1 MHKTKIV
8 ATLGP
13 STNSVDKMCTLIKAG
28 LNVARINLSHGDRS
42 SHKEAIAIVKEARK
56 KVGVPTAILLDNRGP
71 EIRVSELEAPLHLET
86 GQDFTITIDE
96 KSCAANRITTNYP
109 GIINDVKEGQRILLD
124 DGKITLAAKKITDCD
139 IVCTVKNSGTLSSR
153 KRVALPES
161 IVNLPALS
169 DADIADIAF
178 GIEQEVDFLAASFIR
193 KAEDVWNVRKVIE
206 QYGGSLAI
214 ISKIE
219 NQQGVDNLKEILD
232 ASDGMMVARGDLG
245 VELPA
250 ERVPVI
256 QKKIIRMA
264 NLAGKPVITATQML
278 ESMITSPT
286 PTRAEASDVTNAI
299 FDGTDAVMLSAETA
313 VGKYP
318 LEAISFLARCA
329 KSAEAALDY
338 ENLLKEGLRHKRAT
352 ITDSISYACC
362 ATAQDLQAAAI
373 ITSTTSGSTARM
385 VSRYRPATP
394 IIAVSTSKAK
404 IRQLQLVR
412 GVTTVLLKEKAT
424 TMDEQLDLCVKKS
437 QEKGLIKDGDLV
449 VITAGMPLGTTGTT
463 NMLKVKTIANICFRG
478 RGVSPGKIEGPV
490 RIIHQPEDWENLP
503 PNAIVVMK
511 KHDDQ
516 AMKML
521 TCANGIIIEETAS
534 LSHTVAVAK
543 EMNIPVVCSFEDA
556 TEKLENGQILTI
568 DGSSGQISYGRASV

>member
-13 STNSVDKMCTLIKAG
+13 STNNIETMCALIKAG
-28 LNVARINLSHGDRS
+28 LSVARINLSHGNRK
-42 SHKEAIAIVKEARK
+42 SHAEAIAMVKEARK
-56 KVGVPTAILLDNRGP
+56 KVGIPTAILLDNRGP
-71 EIRVSELEAPLHLET
+71 EIRVGELETPLHLKAEEELV
-86 GQDFTITIDE
+86 ITTDE
-96 KSCAANRITTNYP
+96 KSVGVGRITTNYS
-109 GIINDVKEGQRILLD
+109 GIINDVEEGQRILLD
-124 DGKITLAAKKITDCD
+124 DGKITLIINRISGSD
-139 IVCTVKNSGTLSSR
+139 IFCTVKNSGTLSSR

-169 DADIADIAF
+169 SADIADIAF
-178 GIEQEVDFLAASFIR
+178 GVEQEVDFIAASFIR

-219 NQQGVDNLKEILD
+219 NQQGVDNLQEILD

-256 QKKIIRMA
+256 QKKIIRLA

-318 LEAISFLARCA
+318 LEAVNFLARCA

-338 ENLLKEGLRHKRAT
+338 ETLLRQGRQHRRAT

-362 ATAQDLQAAAI
+362 ATAKDLQAAAI

-412 GVTTVLLKEKAT
+412 GVTTVLLKERAS
-424 TMDEQLDLCVKKS
+424 TMDEQLDLCVRKS
-437 QEKGLIKDGDLV
+437 QEKGLIRNGDLV
-449 VITAGMPLGTTGTT
+449 IITAGMPIGTTGTT
-463 NMLKVKTIANICFRG
+463 NLLKVKSIADICFQG
-478 RGVSPGKIEGPV
+478 KGVSPGKIEGPV
-490 RIIHQPEDWENLP
+490 RIIRQAEDWENLP
-503 PNAIVVMK
+503 QHAIVVMK

-521 TCANGIIIEETAS
+521 TNANGIIIEEAVS
-534 LSHTVAVAK
+534 LSHTVSVAK
-543 EMNIPVVCSFEDA
+543 EMNIPVVCDVEDA
-556 TEKLENGQILTI
+556 TSKLENGQMLTI
-568 DGSSGQISYGRASV
+568 DGTSGQICYGRASL